1 MNNSKYSCAPMYNQ
15 NNNNQVMGYM
25 CSNTKNV
32 ENFQSSTKKTVE
44 NFPWPWQLP
53 PPMQPP
59 PPRTSPPTLFTQAVQ
74 GTFGVKP
81 WNSFWK

>member
-1 MNNSKYSCAPMYNQ
+1 MYNQ

-44 NFPWPWQLP
+44 NFPNFPWSNLP

-59 PPRTSPPTLFTQAVQ
+59 PPPSPPTYFKQAVQ
-74 GTFGVKP
+74 NTFGTRS
-81 WNSFWK
+81 WNSWWR

>member
-1 MNNSKYSCAPMYNQ
+1 MYNQ

-44 NFPWPWQLP
+44 NFPWPWQMP

-59 PPRTSPPTLFTQAVQ
+59 PPPSPPTWFKQ
-74 GTFGVKP
+74 GAQRVFGNNP
-81 WNSFWK
+81 YTSWMR